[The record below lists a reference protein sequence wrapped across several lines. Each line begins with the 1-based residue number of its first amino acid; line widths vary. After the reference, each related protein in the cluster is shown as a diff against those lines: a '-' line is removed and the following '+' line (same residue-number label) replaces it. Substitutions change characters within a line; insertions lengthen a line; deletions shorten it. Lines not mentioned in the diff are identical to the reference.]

1 MNNIGYVE
9 GYISHNSVN
18 HCPQCGTDNLTYK
31 ADGSVKCDECRIR
44 FGIIEIDESEEE
56 DE

>member
-18 HCPQCGTDNLTYK
+18 YCPQCGTDNLTYK
-31 ADGSVKCDECRIR
+31 VDGSVKCDECMVR
-44 FGIIEIDESEEE
+44 FGVVEIDESEEE